1 MKKTILLALFAL
13 CSSVMFAQTTVT
25 GTVTAADDGSTIAYA
40 NVQEEGTT
48 NLVFTD
54 DNGKFSINIP
64 SDGNLIISF
73 MGYVTQ
79 KVPVNGKSWNCKCV
93 MVVFLGVSGSS
104 CL

>member
-54 DNGKFSINIP
+54 DNGKFSINILQ
-64 SDGNLIISF
+64 SRETHSLSNLHVIACCSNLF
-73 MGYVTQ
+73 L
-79 KVPVNGKSWNCKCV
+79 KKS
-93 MVVFLGVSGSS
+93 
-104 CL
+104 